1 MKKKKK
7 IIIILIVIVLIIFLF
22 LYKEGYSTYK
32 SQNESKKASS
42 IYKAGI
48 GVSLLENGEIINSR
62 DYYSDGTWSGN
73 DEGNLFKNLLGEND
87 AYLIGKTYNEEICAK
102 NTGTINEYV
111 RIIITKSWQDT
122 EGKRAT
128 NLSADFIELNFLEN
142 TNWVI
147 AEGQS
152 TQERVVAYYKK
163 ILETGES
170 TDNII
175 NGIRLN
181 EEIKNEYNIT
191 NNDGNIEITKIYDG
205 YSFEVSVEIDAVQ
218 THNAVDAIKSAW
230 GVDVTINDNG
240 EIIEV
245 Q

>member
-7 IIIILIVIVLIIFLF
+7 IIIILILIVLIISFL
-22 LYKEGYSTYK
+22 LYKVGNSAYRSI
-32 SQNESKKASS
+32 NGIKKASL
-42 IYKAGI
+42 IYMSAI

-62 DYYSDGTWSGN
+62 DYYLDGTWSGN
-73 DEGNLFKNLLGEND
+73 DEGKLFKNLLGEND
-87 AYLIGKTYNEEICAK
+87 IYLIGKTYNEEICAK
-102 NTGTINEYV
+102 NTGRIDEYV

-128 NLSADFIELNFLEN
+128 NISPDFIELNFLEN

-147 AEGQS
+147 SENQS
-152 TQERVVAYYKK
+152 TRERVVAYYKK

-181 EEIKNEYNIT
+181 EEVKNEYNIT